1 MILPYVLHTHWMV
14 VVGFI
19 YLWLGAR
26 QGLAALA
33 RKSLQDLRRSTVLPS
48 LRSGIELTEHPLLQG
63 LLKLAQTVQRT
74 LLDSVPPCVE
84 AVKDGLRSIQT
95 HAQVRIPGSRSV
107 PNHCHPLL
115 CFLVLIYTKGTGLKP
130 GQCGQGYR
138 CHSRGV

>member
-74 LLDSVPPCVE
+74 LLDSVPPMR
-84 AVKDGLRSIQT
+84 G
-95 HAQVRIPGSRSV
+95 GSKGRTQEHSNSCTSQD
-107 PNHCHPLL
+107 PRQPL
-115 CFLVLIYTKGTGLKP
+115 CP
-130 GQCGQGYR
+130 
-138 CHSRGV
+138 